1 MNCRLNPRRWDRR
14 ASQAP
19 HRVVSFLVIAAC
31 AVGVAGSPAPA
42 EGAAVA
48 TATLVAPQDKRSR
61 TVVRDPGSQ
70 AWVEVVPPEPGTPEG
85 DLHTAREHLLTGS
98 SGAAVKAVDRWIRE
112 HGTSHALYPDALLIK
127 SQAWIAAHK
136 FDEAHDLLTRFLNEF
151 DGTSYVTEALRQEF
165 VIAEAYLGGARRKFL
180 GMRIMPGD
188 DVGLRILDDMT
199 ANFPNDAHAELAI
212 KTKADYFLRRGES
225 ALAELEYTRLLNEY
239 PQSRYHAY
247 ALRRAADCAQ
257 AVFVGPEYDEA
268 PLIEAQSRFEEYA
281 RRYPQQA
288 AEEGVPG
295 IFVAIREARAE
306 KLVKTAEYYER
317 ARHPKTAVFY
327 YQLAVRDWPG
337 TQADAK
343 ARRRLDVLG
352 VAVTAPDAADEASGG
367 R

>member
-1 MNCRLNPRRWDRR
+1 MNCRLNPRRRNRR
-14 ASQAP
+14 ASLAP
-19 HRVVSFLVIAAC
+19 RRVASFLIFAAC
-31 AVGVAGSPAPA
+31 AVVTAGSPAPA

-48 TATLVAPQDKRSR
+48 TATVVVSQDKRSR

-70 AWVEVVPPEPGTPEG
+70 AWVEVIPSEPGTPDG
-85 DLHTAREHLLTGS
+85 DLHAAREHLLTGS
-98 SGAAVKAVDRWIRE
+98 PGTAAKAVDRWIRD
-112 HGTSHALYPDALLIK
+112 HGASHALYPDALLLK
-127 SQAWIAAHK
+127 TQAWIAAHQ

-180 GMRIMPGD
+180 GMRLMPGD

-212 KTKADYFLRRGES
+212 KTKADYFFRRGES
-225 ALAELEYTRLLNEY
+225 SLAELEYTRLLNEY

-327 YQLAVRDWPG
+327 YQLAVRDWSG
-337 TQADAK
+337 TQAEAK

-352 VAVTAPDAADEASGG
+352 VAVSEPGAADEASGG